1 MIEKIL
7 FPVEFSPPCA
17 AMAGFVKRAAEMFGS
32 RVTLVHVCDL
42 TRNNGFELI
51 ARTMREVAEDNQ
63 ALAEDQLKSF
73 LESDFPSDK
82 SSRIL
87 RFGEAAMQIAELA
100 RTGGFDLIIMPTH
113 AGRFRRMLLGS
124 TTAKVLNDADC
135 PVMTTQHAEA
145 VIPRTLKHRVWICG
159 IGLNQDS
166 ERVLRLASHAADEAS
181 AKLVVVH
188 ATAEAAEANAR
199 RRLQQLV
206 ATVAC
211 EVETSIAVG
220 EVKQAL
226 LAETCRWAAD
236 ALIVGRAPRTG
247 ALGRMRDLTYGLV
260 RDSPFPVLRV

>member
-32 RVTLVHVCDL
+32 RVTLVHVCNL

-51 ARTMREVAEDNQ
+51 ARTMREVAEDHQ
-63 ALAEDQLKSF
+63 AVAEDQLKSF
-73 LESDFPSDK
+73 LESEFPADRC
-82 SSRIL
+82 SRVL
-87 RFGEAAMQIAELA
+87 RFGEAAAEVAELA

-145 VIPRTLKHRVWICG
+145 VIPRTLKHRVWVCG

-166 ERVLRLASHAADEAS
+166 ERVLRVAGQAAEEAG

-188 ATAEAAEANAR
+188 ATPEVAEANAR
-199 RRLQQLV
+199 QRLYELI

-211 EVETSIAVG
+211 RVETRIAVG

-226 LAETCRWAAD
+226 LAEACRWAAD

-247 ALGRMRDLTYGLV
+247 ALGRMRDLTYSLV
-260 RDSPFPVLRV
+260 RDSPFPVLSV